1 MANISMD
8 TLMIEIQSSTKNAT
22 SSIQSLINKL
32 KTLNQSLES
41 VMKQSESFSK
51 LRTSIDNAT
60 KGINIPKQTKQTTQT
75 TPNINMD
82 NVKPTTNMSD
92 LASQSTVLSKQGS
105 LLSNYR
111 SQLQAVGLTQS
122 TLGKQIS
129 QTTNQTTKGTTE
141 ITKYQNSLG
150 QLTVR
155 ARTASDGLTRYTTS
169 LRNANKE
176 SKNNFLKSL
185 TSGLSGATLQFRL
198 AWDTIRGITTTLG
211 NLAMN
216 GGSYYENLNL
226 FATTLGDKAQEAF
239 DWVNK
244 FSDALYLDPSSV
256 MQYMGT
262 FNSLIKGLGVGTDD
276 AYLMSQQLT
285 QLTYDL
291 SSFKNIPIEQ
301 AFEKLQ
307 SGISGE
313 IEPLRNVGVA
323 LSEATL
329 QELAYSLGIEKS
341 VSAMSEAEKA
351 QLRYIQILR
360 SSSDWQGDM
369 GKTLTSPANAIR
381 VLREQF
387 SLLGRAI
394 GNVFIPILMM
404 AIPYV
409 MVITEWLTNLAN
421 ALADILERIFGIDLD
436 FSLGDY
442 SDFDT
447 GGITSGLEDIGD
459 TADKTKNKLNTMLAP
474 FDELNNIQTKSKSD
488 SDDDGL
494 GGLGG
499 DLGVDLP
506 GYDALSKLT
515 DQFNKN
521 IDNARKNLEGLI
533 PVVLSIGAGI
543 AAWKISK
550 KLLEGIDTIKS
561 LASKDFSLSF
571 SILGIT
577 NFLADLDRLKEY
589 IDDILKNG
597 ANFTNVTGL
606 LSEFAGSIGDI
617 FITLGK
623 TKLGGSLKV
632 VQGIGEIVSAIS
644 DIAKTGV
651 DWDNMSTII
660 TGLTNI
666 AIGIGAFT
674 KNAKLAGAATAIQGL
689 TGVIEEVHDNW
700 DAIKK
705 GDWSGIDKAQLIIS
719 GLQILGGLVVAFDVF
734 NKIKSGVNM
743 TKTVENVTE
752 VGNTISGID
761 NPTSTLTKSLG
772 SLAKNLG
779 LGLIVIAEVAA
790 AAVLFV
796 GAIWALGAELEQVGL
811 AWEPVLDN
819 GETIA
824 TAIGLGTLILVAI
837 GTAAGL
843 LGMATTATGYAL
855 PIAIGL
861 GTLMLVELG
870 AAAILFI
877 AEVWAIGTG
886 LDQIRIAWQPVLDNG
901 ETIATSITVAT
912 GLLIGIGV
920 ATAALGTAT
929 VASVGLLPVAIG
941 LGTALLVEL
950 VEATKAFVDSV
961 TDVAKQIN
969 DRLSPELERINENAP
984 TVTKGLNNYMSFL
997 KKFASIISESTK
1009 VDLLSGFKS
1018 LVDGL
1023 IGLFADDPIEK
1034 LAKDVNKTYTQTK
1047 DLNKKLKDANPELEE
1062 AIDLTSEYLKLI
1074 SKLDKLAKNNKTSK
1088 LSRNLF
1094 TNMKNAGRNII
1105 TGLVSGMNSKIS
1117 SYNSALNNIY
1127 NAIDTNRGRNAGYN
1141 FGAAMASGINNG
1153 IRSNLNTT
1161 LRLLNSGKSTGTS
1174 FTIRAYASGGYPDSA
1189 SLFFA
1194 NENGIPEMIGRIGN
1208 QTAVANNDQITTA
1221 IASAVTQAINNSN
1234 FGQNGSPTVIYIGN
1248 KKVYEGYGQHVQREN
1263 DRYGTNTIRI

>member
-1 MANISMD
+1 MNTD
-8 TLMIEIQSSTKNAT
+8 TLMINIQSTANDATKEIGSLISALMKLQTQLNNTLDASKNFSQLKKNLSGAT
-22 SSIQSLINKL
+22 SKTSTPKTPTVNMDSVKNL
-32 KTLNQSLES
+32 KT
-41 VMKQSESFSK
+41 
-51 LRTSIDNAT
+51 TDT
-60 KGINIPKQTKQTTQT
+60 
-75 TPNINMD
+75 
-82 NVKPTTNMSD
+82 MSA
-92 LASQSTVLSKQGS
+92 LASQGTVISKQGS

-329 QELAYSLGIEKS
+329 QELAYSLGIDKS
-341 VSAMSEAEKA
+341 VSSMSEAEKA
-351 QLRYIQILR
+351 QLRYIQVMK
-360 SSSDWQGDM
+360 SSTEWQADM

-381 VLREQF
+381 VMKQQF
-387 SLLGRAI
+387 TLLGRAI

-550 KLLEGIDTIKS
+550 KLLEGIDTLKS
-561 LASKDFSLSF
+561 LSSKDLSF
-571 SILGIT
+571 SVSFAGLSM
-577 NFLADLDRLKEY
+577 FLTDLSDLKEAL
-589 IDDILKNG
+589 DDILKNG
-597 ANFTNVTGL
+597 PNFTNVTKL
-606 LSEFAGSIGDI
+606 LSEFVGSISDI
-617 FITLGK
+617 FIMLGK
-623 TKLGGSLKV
+623 VKLGGALKV
-632 VQGIGEIVSAIS
+632 VQGVGEIVSAIS
-644 DIAKTGV
+644 DISKNGV
-651 DWDNMSTII
+651 NWDNVTTSIK
-660 TGLTNI
+660 GLTNVV
-666 AIGIGAFT
+666 IGIGLFS
-674 KNAKLAGAATAIQGL
+674 KSAKGLKAAGVALTIQGI
-689 TGVIEEVHDNW
+689 TRIIEELQDNW

-705 GDWSGIDKAQLIIS
+705 GDWSGIDKAKLITG
-719 GLQILGGLVVAFDVF
+719 GLEVLGGLVLAFDVF

-761 NPTSTLTKSLG
+761 KPTSTLTKSLG

-950 VEATKAFVDSV
+950 AEATKAFVDSV

-969 DRLSPELERINENAP
+969 NRLAPQLEVMNENAP
-984 TVTKGLNNYMSFL
+984 TVTKGLNNYMNFL

-1023 IGLFADDPIEK
+1023 IGLFAEDPIEK

-1094 TNMKNAGRNII
+1094 TNMENAGRNII

-1117 SYNSALNNIY
+1117 SYNNALNNIY
-1127 NAIDTNRGRNAGYN
+1127 NSINTNRGRNAGYN

-1161 LRLLNSGKSTGTS
+1161 IKLLNSSGKNTGTS
-1174 FTIRAYASGGYPDSA
+1174 FKIRAYASGGYPDSA

-1221 IASAVTQAINNSN
+1221 IASAVTQAINNSD

-1263 DRYGTNTIRI
+1263 DRYGTNMIRI

>member
-1 MANISMD
+1 MNTD
-8 TLMIEIQSSTKNAT
+8 TLMINIQSTANDATKEIGSLISALMKLQTQLNNTLDASKNFSQLKKNLSGAT
-22 SSIQSLINKL
+22 SKTSTPKTPTVNMDSVKNL
-32 KTLNQSLES
+32 KT
-41 VMKQSESFSK
+41 
-51 LRTSIDNAT
+51 TDT
-60 KGINIPKQTKQTTQT
+60 
-75 TPNINMD
+75 
-82 NVKPTTNMSD
+82 MSA
-92 LASQSTVLSKQGS
+92 LASQGTVISKQGS
-105 LLSNYR
+105 LLANFKN
-111 SQLQAVGLTQS
+111 QLDSLGMSEQS
-122 TLGKQIS
+122 IANQIDK
-129 QTTNQTTKGTTE
+129 TTKNTRLSTTE
-141 ITKYQNSLG
+141 TTRYTTSMGNL
-150 QLTVR
+150 LTV
-155 ARTASDGLTRYTTS
+155 TAQTRDGLTRYNTALKQINKQAQSSTS
-169 LRNANKE
+169 IFKAM
-176 SKNNFLKSL
+176 
-185 TSGLSGATLQFRL
+185 TSGISGMALQFQIV
-198 AWDTIRGITTTLG
+198 WSTIRGVATGLG
-211 NLAMN
+211 SFAMQ
-216 GGSYYENLNL
+216 GASYYEALNL
-226 FATTLGDKAQEAF
+226 FTTTLGDKAKDAIK
-239 DWVNK
+239 WVEE
-244 FSDALYLDPSSV
+244 FSNALYLDPSNV

-262 FNSLIKGLGVGTDD
+262 FDSLIKGLGVGTDD

-291 SSFKNIPIEQ
+291 ASFKNLDFDT
-301 AFEKLQ
+301 AFQKLQ

-351 QLRYIQILR
+351 QLRYIQIMR
-360 SSSDWQGDM
+360 SSTDWQADM
-369 GKTLTSPANAIR
+369 GKTLMSPANAIR
-381 VLREQF
+381 VVREQF
-387 SLLGRAI
+387 GLLGRAI

-447 GGITSGLEDIGD
+447 GGITSGLEDIGN
-459 TADKTKNKLNTMLAP
+459 TADETKNKLNTMLAP
-474 FDELNNIQTKSKSD
+474 FDELNNIQTQSKSD

-506 GYDALSKLT
+506 TYDALSKLT
-515 DQFNKN
+515 DKFKNN
-521 IDNARKNLEGLI
+521 IDEARKNLEGLI

-617 FITLGK
+617 FVTLGK

-644 DIAKTGV
+644 DISKTGV
-651 DWDNMSTII
+651 NWDNITTII
-660 TGLTNI
+660 TGLTNV
-666 AIGIGAFT
+666 AIGIGVLT
-674 KNAKLAGAATAIQGL
+674 KNLKLAGTATALQGL
-689 TGVIEEVHDNW
+689 TSIIEELHDNW
-700 DAIKK
+700 EAIKK
-705 GDWSGIDKAQLIIS
+705 GDWSGVDKVTLIIG
-719 GLQILGGLVVAFDVF
+719 GLQVLGGLVVAFKSF
-734 NKIKSGVNM
+734 NNIKKGV
-743 TKTVENVTE
+743 KLKDTVKNVTE
-752 VGNTISGID
+752 VSDTVTGID
-761 NPTSTLTKSLG
+761 KPTSSLTKTLG

-901 ETIATSITVAT
+901 EDIATAIEIAT

-920 ATAALGTAT
+920 ATAALGVAT

-941 LGTALLVEL
+941 LGTTLLVEL
-950 VEATKAFVDSV
+950 AEATKAFVDSV

-969 DRLSPELERINENAP
+969 NRLAPQLEVMNENAP
-984 TVTKGLNNYMSFL
+984 TVTKGLNNYMNFL

-1018 LVDGL
+1018 LIDGL

-1062 AIDLTSEYLKLI
+1062 AIDLTSDYLKLI
-1074 SKLDKLAKNNKTSK
+1074 SQLDKLAKNNKTSK
-1088 LSRNLF
+1088 LSGNLF
-1094 TNMKNAGRNII
+1094 TNMEKAGRNII

-1117 SYNSALNNIY
+1117 SYNNALNNIY

-1248 KKVYEGYGQHVQREN
+1248 KKVYEGYGQHVQKEN
-1263 DRYGTNTIRI
+1263 DRYGTNMIRI

>member
-1 MANISMD
+1 MNTD
-8 TLMIEIQSSTKNAT
+8 TLMINIQSTANDATKEIGSLISALMKLQTQLNNTLDASKNFSQLKKNLSGAT
-22 SSIQSLINKL
+22 SKTSTPKTPTVNMDSVKNL
-32 KTLNQSLES
+32 KT
-41 VMKQSESFSK
+41 
-51 LRTSIDNAT
+51 TDT
-60 KGINIPKQTKQTTQT
+60 
-75 TPNINMD
+75 
-82 NVKPTTNMSD
+82 MSA
-92 LASQSTVLSKQGS
+92 LASQGTVISKQGS
-105 LLSNYR
+105 LLANFK
-111 SQLQAVGLTQS
+111 SQLDSLGMSEQSIANQIDKTTKNTRLSTTETTRYQTSLGNLLTV
-122 TLGKQIS
+122 TS
-129 QTTNQTTKGTTE
+129 QTRN
-141 ITKYQNSLG
+141 
-150 QLTVR
+150 
-155 ARTASDGLTRYTTS
+155 GLTRFSTT
-169 LRNANKE
+169 LKEVNKQAQ
-176 SKNNFLKSL
+176 SSTSIFKAM
-185 TSGLSGATLQFRL
+185 TSGISGMALQFQIV
-198 AWDTIRGITTTLG
+198 WSTIRGVATGLG
-211 NLAMN
+211 SFAMQ
-216 GGSYYENLNL
+216 GASYYEALNL
-226 FATTLGDKAQEAF
+226 FITTLGDKAK
-239 DWVNK
+239 DGIKWVEE
-244 FSDALYLDPSSV
+244 FSNALYLDPANV
-256 MQYMGT
+256 MRYMGR
-262 FNSLIKGLGVGTDD
+262 FNSLIKGLGVGVDD

-285 QLTYDL
+285 QLSYDL
-291 SSFKNIPIEQ
+291 SSFAELDFET
-301 AFEKLQ
+301 AFQKLQ
-307 SGISGE
+307 SAISGE

-351 QLRYIQILR
+351 QLRYIQIMR
-360 SSSDWQGDM
+360 SSADWQGDL

-381 VLREQF
+381 VAREQF
-387 SLLGRAI
+387 NLLGRAI

-404 AIPYV
+404 VIPYV

-421 ALADILERIFGIDLD
+421 ALADILERIFGIKLD
-436 FSLGDY
+436 FSLD
-442 SDFDT
+442 DTKVDT
-447 GGITSGLEDIGD
+447 GGITDGLEDVGNA
-459 TADKTKNKLNTMLAP
+459 ADETKNKLNTMLAP
-474 FDELNNIQTKSKSD
+474 FDELNNVQTTST
-488 SDDDGL
+488 DDGS
-494 GGLGG
+494 GAGNGG
-499 DLGVDLP
+499 DLGDDLP
-506 GYDALSKLT
+506 TYDALSKLT
-515 DQFNKN
+515 DKFNQN
-521 IDNARKNLEGLI
+521 VENAKKNLEGLI

-550 KLLEGIDTIKS
+550 KLLEGIDTLKS
-561 LASKDFSLSF
+561 LASKDFSWSF
-571 SILGIT
+571 SILGAV
-577 NFLADLDRLKEY
+577 NFFADLDRLKEY
-589 IDDILKNG
+589 IDDILENG
-597 ANFTNVTGL
+597 PNFTNVTGL
-606 LSEFAGSIGDI
+606 LSEFVGSIGDI
-617 FITLGK
+617 FVTLGK

-644 DIAKTGV
+644 DISKTGV
-651 DWDNMSTII
+651 NWDNVTTII
-660 TGLTNI
+660 TGLTNV
-666 AIGIGAFT
+666 AIGIGVLT
-674 KNAKLAGAATAIQGL
+674 KNLKLAGTATALQGL
-689 TGVIEEVHDNW
+689 TSIIEELHDNW
-700 DAIKK
+700 EAIKK
-705 GDWSGIDKAQLIIS
+705 GDWSGVDKVTLIIG
-719 GLQILGGLVVAFDVF
+719 GLQVLGGLVVAFKSF
-734 NKIKSGVNM
+734 NDIKKGV
-743 TKTVENVTE
+743 KLKDTVKNVTE
-752 VGNTISGID
+752 VSDTITGID
-761 NPTSTLTKSLG
+761 KPTSSLTKTLG

-824 TAIGLGTLILVAI
+824 AAIGLGTLILVAI

-877 AEVWAIGTG
+877 AEVWAIGTE

-1018 LVDGL
+1018 LVGGL
-1023 IGLFADDPIEK
+1023 IGLFAEDPIKK

-1062 AIDLTSEYLKLI
+1062 ASDLTSEYLKLI

-1088 LSRNLF
+1088 LSGNLF
-1094 TNMKNAGRNII
+1094 TNMENAGRNII

-1127 NAIDTNRGRNAGYN
+1127 NAIDSNRARNAGYN
-1141 FGAAMASGINNG
+1141 FGAAIASGITNG
-1153 IRSNLNTT
+1153 IRNNLKTT
-1161 LRLLNSGKSTGTS
+1161 IKLFSSGKAIGNS
-1174 FTIRAYASGGYPDSA
+1174 FTLRAYASGGFPDSA

-1221 IASAVTQAINNSN
+1221 IASAVTQAINNSD
-1234 FGQNGSPTVIYIGN
+1234 FGQNSSPTVIYIGN
-1248 KKVYEGYGQHVQREN
+1248 KKVYEGYGQHVQKEN
-1263 DRYGTNTIRI
+1263 DRYGTNMIRI

>member
-1 MANISMD
+1 MNTD
-8 TLMIEIQSSTKNAT
+8 TLMINIQSTANDATKEIGSLISALMKLQTQLNNTLDASKNFSQLKKNLSGAT
-22 SSIQSLINKL
+22 SKTSTPKTPTVNMDSVKNL
-32 KTLNQSLES
+32 KT
-41 VMKQSESFSK
+41 
-51 LRTSIDNAT
+51 TDT
-60 KGINIPKQTKQTTQT
+60 
-75 TPNINMD
+75 
-82 NVKPTTNMSD
+82 MSA

-122 TLGKQIS
+122 ALGKQIS
-129 QTTNQTTKGTTE
+129 QTTNQTTKGRTE

-329 QELAYSLGIEKS
+329 QELAYSLGIDKS
-341 VSAMSEAEKA
+341 VSSMSEAEKA
-351 QLRYIQILR
+351 QLRYIQVMK
-360 SSSDWQGDM
+360 SSTEWQADM

-381 VLREQF
+381 VMKQQF
-387 SLLGRAI
+387 TLLGRAI

-550 KLLEGIDTIKS
+550 KLLEGIDTLKS
-561 LASKDFSLSF
+561 LSSKDLSF
-571 SILGIT
+571 SVSFAGLSM
-577 NFLADLDRLKEY
+577 FLTDLSDLKEAL
-589 IDDILKNG
+589 DDILKNG
-597 ANFTNVTGL
+597 PNFTNVTKL
-606 LSEFAGSIGDI
+606 LSEFVGSISDI
-617 FITLGK
+617 FIMLGK
-623 TKLGGSLKV
+623 VKLGGALKV
-632 VQGIGEIVSAIS
+632 VQGVGEIVSAIS
-644 DIAKTGV
+644 DISKNGV
-651 DWDNMSTII
+651 NWDNVTTSIK
-660 TGLTNI
+660 GLTNVV
-666 AIGIGAFT
+666 IGIGLFS
-674 KNAKLAGAATAIQGL
+674 KSAKGLKAAGVALTIQGI
-689 TGVIEEVHDNW
+689 TRIIEELQDNW

-705 GDWSGIDKAQLIIS
+705 GDWSGIDKAKLITG
-719 GLQILGGLVVAFDVF
+719 GLEVLGGLVLAFDVF

-761 NPTSTLTKSLG
+761 KPTSTLTKSLG

-950 VEATKAFVDSV
+950 AEATKAFVDSV

-969 DRLSPELERINENAP
+969 NRLAPQLEVMNENAP
-984 TVTKGLNNYMSFL
+984 TVTKGLNNYMNFL

-1023 IGLFADDPIEK
+1023 IGLFAEDPIEK

-1094 TNMKNAGRNII
+1094 TNMENAGRNII

-1117 SYNSALNNIY
+1117 SYNNALNNIY
-1127 NAIDTNRGRNAGYN
+1127 NSINTNRGRNAGYN

-1161 LRLLNSGKSTGTS
+1161 IKLLNSSGKNTGTS
-1174 FTIRAYASGGYPDSA
+1174 FKIRAYASGGYPDSA

-1221 IASAVTQAINNSN
+1221 IASAVTQAINNSD

-1263 DRYGTNTIRI
+1263 DRYGTNMIRI